1 MLQGRLVKFG
11 AQLYLLMRTQSRM
24 APRGTRGHRWL
35 AILLVAV
42 ATATGAGQAQQPTA
56 REFPLGAGPWTY
68 DTHEPGTRIRV
79 SVLTRGL
86 SHPWSLAFLPDGSML
101 VTERAGRLRVI
112 RSGVLDPTPVAGVP
126 PVHALW
132 LAGLMDIAL
141 HPRFAENRLLYL
153 SYAKPGERN
162 ATTALARGRYENG
175 RLTDVK
181 EIFEADAWAPGNG
194 SFGSRLAFGRD
205 GMLYMTV
212 GHRAQPARA
221 QDLSQHAGTILRL
234 RDDGTVP
241 PDNPFVGR
249 AGARPEIYS
258 YGHRNQQGL
267 AFHPESGALWANEQ
281 GPNGGDE
288 INIVQ
293 AGRNYGWPVV
303 TYGREYNGAVASERP
318 WREGMEQP
326 YVFWVPQISVSGM
339 AFYTGDRFP
348 TWKGNVFVGGMM
360 TGRITG
366 TGHLERIV
374 FNAQGELRRESLL
387 TELKQRIRDVRQ
399 GPDGLLY
406 VLTEEEDGALLK
418 IEPDGGAAPSVNSA
432 LSR

>member
-1 MLQGRLVKFG
+1 MQTPPLSASGRAG
-11 AQLYLLMRTQSRM
+11 RYRHAGI
-24 APRGTRGHRWL
+24 A
-35 AILLVAV
+35 LLVLTLGSV
-42 ATATGAGQAQQPTA
+42 HGVGQQAAPT
-56 REFPLGAGPWTY
+56 REFPLGAGPWTF
-68 DTHEPGTRIRV
+68 DTHEPNTRIKV
-79 SVLTRGL
+79 SVAAAGL
-86 SHPWSLAFLPDGSML
+86 AHPWSLAFLPDGSML

-112 RSGVLDPTPVAGVP
+112 RNGVLDPAPVLGVP
-126 PVHALW
+126 QVHANW

-153 SYAKPGERN
+153 SYSKPGERN

-175 RLTDVK
+175 RLTEVR

-194 SFGSRLAFGRD
+194 SFGSRLAFGPD

-267 AFHPESGALWANEQ
+267 AFHPATGALWANEQ

-288 INIVQ
+288 INIVLP
-293 AGRNYGWPVV
+293 GRNYGWPVV
-303 TYGREYNGAVASERP
+303 TYGREYNGRVASERP

-360 TGRITG
+360 TGRVAG

-374 FNAQGELRRESLL
+374 FNDQGELRRESLL

-406 VLTEEEDGALLK
+406 VLTEEENGALLK
-418 IEPDGGAAPSVNSA
+418 IEPVDGATSPASSA
-432 LSR
+432 QSR

>member
-1 MLQGRLVKFG
+1 MTTEPLVTSGRSGACRLGLVML
-11 AQLYLLMRTQSRM
+11 ALLLAAAS
-24 APRGTRGHRWL
+24 GH
-35 AILLVAV
+35 
-42 ATATGAGQAQQPTA
+42 AQQAAAA
-56 REFPLGAGPWTY
+56 REFPLAAGPWTF
-68 DTHEPGTRIRV
+68 DTHEPNTRIQV
-79 SVLTRGL
+79 SVMTRGL
-86 SHPWSLAFLPDGSML
+86 EHPWSLAFLPDGSML

-112 RSGVLDPTPVAGVP
+112 RNGVLDPAPVAGVP
-126 PVHALW
+126 AVHALW
-132 LAGLMDIAL
+132 LGGLMDIAL

-153 SYAKPGERN
+153 SYSKPGERN

-194 SFGSRLAFGRD
+194 SFGSRLAFGPD

-221 QDLSQHAGTILRL
+221 QDLGQHAGTILRL

-241 PDNPFVGR
+241 PDNPFVNR

-267 AFHPESGALWANEQ
+267 AFHPVSGALWANEQ

-288 INIVQ
+288 INIILP
-293 AGRNYGWPVV
+293 GRNYGWPVV

-339 AFYTGDRFP
+339 AFYTADRLP
-348 TWKGNVFVGGMM
+348 AWKGNVFVGGMM
-360 TGRITG
+360 TGRVNG

-374 FNAQGELRRESLL
+374 FNDQGELRRESLL

-406 VLTEEEDGALLK
+406 VLTEEENGALLK
-418 IEPDGGAAPSVNSA
+418 IEPAGGALPAASTA
-432 LSR
+432 QSR

>member
-1 MLQGRLVKFG
+1 MTHPLFARRTAGLGRLVVT
-11 AQLYLLMRTQSRM
+11 L
-24 APRGTRGHRWL
+24 
-35 AILLVAV
+35 LLVLMAAV
-42 ATATGAGQAQQPTA
+42 TTVVAQQAA
-56 REFPLGAGPWTY
+56 REFPLAAGPWTFE
-68 DTHEPGTRIRV
+68 THEPGTRIRV
-79 SVLTRGL
+79 SVVTRGL

-112 RSGVLDPTPVAGVP
+112 RDGVLDPEPVPGLP
-126 PVHALW
+126 RVHANW

-141 HPRFAENRLLYL
+141 HPRFTENRLLYL
-153 SYAKPGERN
+153 TYSKPGERN
-162 ATTALARGRYENG
+162 ATTALARGRYEDG
-175 RLTDVK
+175 RLADVQ
-181 EIFEADAWAPGNG
+181 EIFEADAWAAGNG
-194 SFGSRLAFGRD
+194 SFGSRVVFGAD

-212 GHRAQPARA
+212 GHRAQPTRA

-249 AGARPEIYS
+249 EGVRPEIFS

-267 AFHPESGALWANEQ
+267 AVHPETGALWANEQ

-288 INIVQ
+288 INIILP
-293 AGRNYGWPVV
+293 GRNYGWPIV
-303 TYGREYNGAVASERP
+303 TYGREYNGAVASDRP

-326 YVFWVPQISVSGM
+326 HVFWVPQISVSGM

-348 TWKGNVFVGGMM
+348 AWKGNAFVGGMM
-360 TGRITG
+360 TGRIPG

-374 FNAQGELRRESLL
+374 FNDQGELRRESLL

-406 VLTEEEDGALLK
+406 ILTEEEDGALLK
-418 IEPDGGAAPSVNSA
+418 IEPVGGATPSASSA
-432 LSR
+432 RQSR